1 MKWIKT
7 IFYIL
12 MCCTSVSATSQ
23 YITVNDTKSAID
35 LVNLLTNNSSC
46 LNTSIETIK
55 GDSYLPINN
64 SYGSFDNNGSNFP
77 ITEGIILSTWASK
90 NSIGPFTRAQGGG
103 TTNWNGDSDL
113 DLVMGIASINATI
126 LEFDFTPLTNFISF
140 NYLFASNEYQ
150 DDFPCR
156 FSDGFAFLIK
166 DLSTSSIYQN
176 LALIPGTN
184 TPVSSMNIHPLI
196 SFTDTFGAEKGCQPV
211 NVNYFAQLNT
221 SSPNTSPI
229 NYSGQTIKLTAQ
241 STVIPNHRYHIKLV
255 IADDTVDTYDSAIFI
270 EAGSFSSKIDLGQ
283 DQLIANNNPVCF
295 GESVTLSTNLSG
307 LHKWTRTDSSG
318 IQRQLAET
326 GSSLAVQDA
335 GTYNVEANVATNCT
349 VTGQIKIEYA
359 PEISLKDTSLIK
371 CDTNEDTY
379 FDLTKAEGAI
389 KNGNSSLTTFAYY
402 ETQMGTVLSNPIT
415 NPTSFIKTV
424 ITDQTVFA
432 KVTTNT
438 FGCTET
444 AKITLQTIPN
454 YELTNIPTTSPIVND
469 FSGNGN
475 SVQLIPPTTTDTYE
489 FSLDGK
495 NYQLSPLFTNLAVGN
510 YTAFIRNSGTCAYL
524 TYPIY
529 ILDYPHFFT
538 PNGDSYNELWKIKNL
553 EVYPNTIITIFD
565 RYGKLLKQLDS
576 TSTGWNG
583 TFNGYELPAD
593 DYWFSLNFDDGK
605 IIKGHF
611 SLKR

>member
-1 MKWIKT
+1 
-7 IFYIL
+7 
-12 MCCTSVSATSQ
+12 MCYTSVSATAQ

-35 LVNLLTNNSSC
+35 LVNLLTNYAACVNIT
-46 LNTSIETIK
+46 NAVVTGDPFETPK
-55 GDSYLPINN
+55 N
-64 SYGSFDNNGSNFP
+64 SYGSFDKNGSSFP
-77 ITEGIILSTWASK
+77 FENGVILSTWS
-90 NSIGPFTRAQGGG
+90 SIYSSGPFIREPTN
-103 TTNWNGDSDL
+103 TTKSGSSSWSGDTDL
-113 DLVMGIASINATI
+113 ENALKKGNTLNATS
-126 LEFDFTPLTNFISF
+126 LEFDFIPLTNLIRF

-150 DDFPCR
+150 DDFPCNY
-156 FSDGFAFLIK
+156 SDGFAFLIK
-166 DLSTSSIYQN
+166 ENAVGAKYQN
-176 LALIPGTN
+176 LAILADGTA
-184 TPVSSMNIHPLI
+184 VSSETVHPAFEFN
-196 SFTDTFGAEKGCQPV
+196 SKKCEAV
-211 NVNYFAQLNT
+211 NENYFGQLNT

-229 NYSGQTIKLTAQ
+229 NYSGQTKILTAQ
-241 STVIPNHRYHIKLV
+241 TKVRANTSYHIKLV
-255 IADDTVDTYDSAIFI
+255 IADQNGNLYDSAVFL
-270 EAGSFSSKIDLGQ
+270 EKGSFSSKIDLGQ

-326 GSSLAVQDA
+326 GSSLTVQGD
-335 GTYNVEANVATNCT
+335 GTYNVEANVATNCS

-359 PEISLKDTSLIK
+359 PEISLNDTSLLK
-371 CDTNEDTY
+371 CDTNEGTY
-379 FDLTKAEGAI
+379 FDLTKAEAAI
-389 KNGNSSLTTFAYY
+389 KNGNPNLTTFDYY
-402 ETQMGTVLSNPIT
+402 ETQTGTVLSNPIK
-415 NPTSFIKTV
+415 NPTSFIKT
-424 ITDQTVFA
+424 IPIDQTVFA